1 MGVGGGGGGE
11 GWGRLGGGGGMGGV
25 GLEGSALGAPGG
37 GVQTAAQNTIM
48 LIIGRVIAGVGV
60 GITSSAG
67 PAFISEVAPEKIR
80 GMLVGIYQ
88 NNVCLAIVAAAV
100 LNYAVHDA
108 TWGWRLSLGLQV
120 APGPHLESLEKK
132 LQLTSTSFICAAPR
146 KEEGRSYK

>member
-1 MGVGGGGGGE
+1 M
-11 GWGRLGGGGGMGGV
+11 
-25 GLEGSALGAPGG
+25 
-37 GVQTAAQNTIM
+37 QTAAQNTIM

-132 LQLTSTSFICAAPR
+132 LQMTSTSFICSAPR
-146 KEEGRSYK
+146 KEEATNDQHKYVHVKNCKNHSSCSRQSL

>member
-1 MGVGGGGGGE
+1 M
-11 GWGRLGGGGGMGGV
+11 
-25 GLEGSALGAPGG
+25 
-37 GVQTAAQNTIM
+37 QTSAQNTIM
-48 LIIGRVIAGVGV
+48 LIIGRVVAGVGV

-120 APGPHLESLEKK
+120 APGPHLEKR
-132 LQLTSTSFICAAPR
+132 LQMTSTSLKNVDIKNCKNHSNYSR
-146 KEEGRSYK
+146 KSL